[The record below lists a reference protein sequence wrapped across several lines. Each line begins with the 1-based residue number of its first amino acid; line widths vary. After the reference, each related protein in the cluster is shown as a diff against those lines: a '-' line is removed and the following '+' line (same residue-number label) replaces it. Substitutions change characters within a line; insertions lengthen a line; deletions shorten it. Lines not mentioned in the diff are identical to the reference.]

1 MLMVNFYG
9 FSCRDEY
16 VDCTAST
23 GERGVDVR
31 GVEWLGALSEKSR
44 LGCSSCLM

>member
-16 VDCTAST
+16 ADCTALL
-23 GERGVDVR
+23 EN
-31 GVEWLGALSEKSR
+31 EELMLGALSEKSR
-44 LGCSSCLM
+44 LIVAVA